1 MKDVLMV
8 VRAELIIIP
17 LFLTPL
23 FTALLRPHGCGSAWG
38 SLLTHIET

>member
-17 LFLTPL
+17 LFLTPFL
-23 FTALLRPHGCGSAWG
+23 QRCCVRTDVAAPGGAY
-38 SLLTHIET
+38 LLT